1 MKISNCVFSPY
12 IASGGLVGFAQMDI
26 NKEIH
31 FDGIL
36 VFEKEETLS
45 FKTPAKKLGNG
56 DLAPFYSII
65 GSQAKVEILE
75 AIKTAKAQRDK
86 VFVEN

>member
-1 MKISNCVFSPY
+1 MKISNTIFSPY
-12 IASGGLVGFAQMDI
+12 VASSGLVGYAQMDI
-26 NKEIH
+26 NNEIH

-36 VFEKEETLS
+36 VFEREGILS

-56 DLAPFYSII
+56 DLAPFYLII

-75 AIKTAKAQRDK
+75 AIKTAKAKRDK